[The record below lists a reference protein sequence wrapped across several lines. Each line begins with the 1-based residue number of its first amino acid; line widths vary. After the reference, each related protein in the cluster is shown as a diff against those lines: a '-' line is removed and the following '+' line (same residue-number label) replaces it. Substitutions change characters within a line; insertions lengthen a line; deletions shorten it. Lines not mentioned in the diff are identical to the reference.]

1 MLFGCAGC
9 AGFGAVGSL
18 IASLGG
24 VGALKVCWIGFLFA
38 LEEASLID
46 LECGSCLGAG
56 GWGGCGG
63 LWTCYVLAAP
73 GCLADMLGLGF
84 RVWGVAQL
92 KARVCLIQ
100 RSSPV
105 VQYSLNPA
113 VVLPSILGR
122 REQNFGGTARSH
134 YRPISSLQ
142 DHA

>member
-1 MLFGCAGC
+1 MWW
-9 AGFGAVGSL
+9 V
-18 IASLGG
+18 
-24 VGALKVCWIGFLFA
+24 V
-38 LEEASLID
+38 D
-46 LECGSCLGAG
+46 
-56 GWGGCGG
+56 
-63 LWTCYVLAAP
+63 VLAAP

-122 REQNFGGTARSH
+122 HEQNFGGTARPR